1 MGVLW
6 GGKTCG
12 NRVGKAWEIWA
23 EGVEGKGI
31 TSEEG
36 SYSWVGPF
44 CIVSDSSDATITAI
58 RPSLDSDAAFLKV
71 HTDTKFQTGD
81 KVSVLINA
89 GNGASFTQREVATVG

>member
-1 MGVLW
+1 M
-6 GGKTCG
+6 GKTWENG
-12 NRVGKAWEIWA
+12 VGEVGGQ
-23 EGVEGKGI
+23 GVAA
-31 TSEEG
+31 EEG